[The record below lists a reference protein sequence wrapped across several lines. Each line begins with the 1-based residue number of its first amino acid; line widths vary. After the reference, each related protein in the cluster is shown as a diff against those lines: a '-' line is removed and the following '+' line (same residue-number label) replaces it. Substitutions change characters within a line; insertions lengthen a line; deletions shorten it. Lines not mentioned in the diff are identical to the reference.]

1 MINLSSN
8 CFINPDLYQE
18 LYKIEFKKKRLH
30 DFEQLLKLYS
40 QKNHKHWLYPSKT
53 YPINQKR
60 LSTYYSKFNDTN
72 DRELASHLINNLTH
86 VSFENFYES
95 LKISILKFNETIKD
109 DYIIILGANNS
120 GGALNKFTKINND
133 NMITKKIPIN
143 KSSFWVLLLSYPFLK
158 KKPKDIIF
166 NFELALE
173 FETMH
178 YFKSKKYTKDF
189 LFFDDCSYSGSQLF
203 NNVIGKSE
211 KELTLLASEFNYN
224 INSKRSLLIKRNPSK
239 LINIHLI
246 LPYISTFALNNL
258 TILNQRSLFNM
269 NLYNNYTIPTYYEL
283 IDPSTINKIKKN
295 LKIYMDEYKT
305 PIYFDHKFADGLST
319 IPSFILPGYIIN
331 KNSNKKSNK
340 KIISYYPYIENCY
353 KNKDFQQV
361 IKNSEKKQSLIYD
374 NNICIKGP
382 YKIAYIE
389 IKKIMDEKKL

>member
-1 MINLSSN
+1 M
-8 CFINPDLYQE
+8 
-18 LYKIEFKKKRLH
+18 
-30 DFEQLLKLYS
+30 
-40 QKNHKHWLYPSKT
+40 
-53 YPINQKR
+53 
-60 LSTYYSKFNDTN
+60 
-72 DRELASHLINNLTH
+72 
-86 VSFENFYES
+86 
-95 LKISILKFNETIKD
+95 KISISKFNETIKD
-109 DYIIILGANNS
+109 DYVIILGANNVS
-120 GGALNKFTKINND
+120 GALNKFT
-133 NMITKKIPIN
+133 TKIPID
-143 KSSFWVLLLSYPFLK
+143 KSSFWVLLLSYPLLK

-189 LFFDDCSYSGSQLF
+189 LFFDDCSYSGFQLF
-203 NNVIGKSE
+203 NNVIGKSQ

-224 INSKRSLLIKRNPSK
+224 ININPKKSLLIKKNPSK

-246 LPYISTFALNNL
+246 LPYISTIALNNL

-283 IDPSTINKIKKN
+283 IDPSTINRIEKN

-353 KNKDFQQV
+353 KNKDFQQK
-361 IKNSEKKQSLIYD
+361 IKNAEKKQSLIYD

-389 IKKIMDEKKL
+389 IKKIIDKKML

>member
-1 MINLSSN
+1 
-8 CFINPDLYQE
+8 
-18 LYKIEFKKKRLH
+18 
-30 DFEQLLKLYS
+30 
-40 QKNHKHWLYPSKT
+40 
-53 YPINQKR
+53 
-60 LSTYYSKFNDTN
+60 
-72 DRELASHLINNLTH
+72 
-86 VSFENFYES
+86 
-95 LKISILKFNETIKD
+95 
-109 DYIIILGANNS
+109 
-120 GGALNKFTKINND
+120 
-133 NMITKKIPIN
+133 
-143 KSSFWVLLLSYPFLK
+143 
-158 KKPKDIIF
+158 
-166 NFELALE
+166 
-173 FETMH
+173 MH

-319 IPSFILPGYIIN
+319 IPSFILPGYITRL
-331 KNSNKKSNK
+331 
-340 KIISYYPYIENCY
+340 YY
-353 KNKDFQQV
+353 
-361 IKNSEKKQSLIYD
+361 
-374 NNICIKGP
+374 
-382 YKIAYIE
+382 
-389 IKKIMDEKKL
+389 

>member
-8 CFINPDLYQE
+8 CFINHDLYQE
-18 LYKIEFKKKRLH
+18 LYKIEFKKKRLQ

-60 LSTYYSKFNDTN
+60 LSTYYSKFKDTN
-72 DRELASHLINNLTH
+72 DRELASHLINNITH

-95 LKISILKFNETIKD
+95 LKISISKFNETIKD
-109 DYIIILGANNS
+109 DYVIILGANNAS
-120 GGALNKFTKINND
+120 GALNKFT
-133 NMITKKIPIN
+133 TKIPIN
-143 KSSFWVLLLSYPFLK
+143 KSSFWVLLLSYPLLK

-189 LFFDDCSYSGSQLF
+189 LFFDDCSYSGFQLF

-224 INSKRSLLIKRNPSK
+224 ININSKKSLLIKKNPSK

-246 LPYISTFALNNL
+246 LPYISTIALNNV

-283 IDPSTINKIKKN
+283 IDPSTINKIEKN

-319 IPSFILPGYIIN
+319 IPYFILPGYVINN
-331 KNSNKKSNK
+331 KNKNK

-361 IKNSEKKQSLIYD
+361 IKNAEKNQSLIYD

-389 IKKIMDEKKL
+389 IKKIMDKKML

>member
-1 MINLSSN
+1 M
-8 CFINPDLYQE
+8 
-18 LYKIEFKKKRLH
+18 
-30 DFEQLLKLYS
+30 
-40 QKNHKHWLYPSKT
+40 YPSKT

-72 DRELASHLINNLTH
+72 DSELASYLINNITH
-86 VSFENFYES
+86 VSFENFYKS
-95 LKISILKFNETIKD
+95 LKISILKFNETVKD
-109 DYIIILGANNS
+109 DYVIILGANNA
-120 GGALNKFTKINND
+120 GGASNKFT
-133 NMITKKIPIN
+133 TKIPLD

-166 NFELALE
+166 NFDLALE

-189 LFFDDCSYSGSQLF
+189 LFFDDCSYSGTQLF
-203 NNVIGKSE
+203 KNVIGKSE

-224 INSKRSLLIKRNPSK
+224 INTKKSLLIKRNPSK

-258 TILNQRSLFNM
+258 MILNQRSLFNM

-283 IDPSTINKIKKN
+283 INSSTIDEIKIK
-295 LKIYMDEYKT
+295 LKIYNMDEYKT

-319 IPSFILPGYIIN
+319 IHSFILPGYIIN
-331 KNSNKKSNK
+331 DNSNKNNNKKSNKKSNKKNNK

-353 KNKDFQQV
+353 NNKEFKQI
-361 IKNSEKKQSLIYD
+361 IKNAEKKQSLIYD

-382 YKIAYIE
+382 YKTAYIE
-389 IKKIMDEKKL
+389 ITKIIDKKINKL

>member
-1 MINLSSN
+1 MINLLSN

-18 LYKIEFKKKRLH
+18 LYKIEFKKKRLQ

-60 LSTYYSKFNDTN
+60 LSTYYSKFKDTN
-72 DRELASHLINNLTH
+72 DRELASHLINNITH

-95 LKISILKFNETIKD
+95 LKISISKFNETIKD
-109 DYIIILGANNS
+109 DYVIILGANNAS
-120 GGALNKFTKINND
+120 GALNKFT
-133 NMITKKIPIN
+133 TKIPIN

-189 LFFDDCSYSGSQLF
+189 LFFDDCSYSGFQLF

-224 INSKRSLLIKRNPSK
+224 ININSKKSLLIKKNPSK

-246 LPYISTFALNNL
+246 LPYISTIALNNV

-283 IDPSTINKIKKN
+283 IDPSTINKIEKN
-295 LKIYMDEYKT
+295 LKIDMDEYKT

-319 IPSFILPGYIIN
+319 IPYFILPGYVINN
-331 KNSNKKSNK
+331 KNKNK

-361 IKNSEKKQSLIYD
+361 IKNAEKNQSLIYD

-389 IKKIMDEKKL
+389 IKKIMDKKML